1 MLVVAPQFLDEVW
14 RGDLKSVSG
23 SHEID
28 FALTDAE
35 GRAVLGR
42 PDAPLSNQSVRTASA
57 TQLPW
62 TVHAISTA
70 KDVGAPWLSGPGR
83 LMLAAVLVMT
93 VVVLAGGY
101 FINRAIARE
110 LAVARLQSDFV
121 AAVSHEFRTPL
132 TTIRQLSEMLVRAR
146 VSTDEKRQQFYET
159 LLRESERLHRLVES
173 LLNFARLESGELQY
187 RFESVDPHRFVQD
200 VVAEFQEEVS
210 SLGYHI
216 EFSSQDQ
223 VPSIRADRELLARV
237 FWNLLDNAVKY
248 SPDHRTVRVEM
259 AKAGSRL
266 LVRVRD
272 EGLGIPVAEQREI
285 FRKFVRG
292 AASKAATI
300 KGTGI
305 GLAMA
310 REIVNAHGGE
320 IRVDSEIG
328 RGSTFSV
335 LLPSEAA
342 IS

>member
-1 MLVVAPQFLDEVW
+1 M
-14 RGDLKSVSG
+14 
-23 SHEID
+23 
-28 FALTDAE
+28 
-35 GRAVLGR
+35 
-42 PDAPLSNQSVRTASA
+42 
-57 TQLPW
+57 
-62 TVHAISTA
+62 
-70 KDVGAPWLSGPGR
+70 
-83 LMLAAVLVMT
+83 
-93 VVVLAGGY
+93 
-101 FINRAIARE
+101 
-110 LAVARLQSDFV
+110 
-121 AAVSHEFRTPL
+121 
-132 TTIRQLSEMLVRAR
+132 
-146 VSTDEKRQQFYET
+146 
-159 LLRESERLHRLVES
+159 ES